1 MTDTQVYRKTACENY
16 FKAKFYSNNKWG
28 IPELELFKKEE
39 FDLNKI
45 ETIPFNYVKTTKD
58 LSNKLVHFFIDDYQ
72 FERLW
77 NNPEKY
83 INMLKK
89 AKYVL
94 TPDFSL
100 YNDMDL
106 AIQLYNT
113 YKNRWVGAYLQSE
126 GIKVI
131 PTVSWSTEESYDFC
145 FKGIEEGNVVAIAT
159 YGIKQS
165 EETKKLFYKGYK
177 EMKRRVK
184 PSVILCYGENE
195 VPKECIKIE
204 TYIKKWRS

>member
-1 MTDTQVYRKTACENY
+1 MYKTGCENY
-16 FKAKFYSNNKWG
+16 FKAKFHSDNKWG
-28 IPELELFKKEE
+28 IAT
-39 FDLNKI
+39 LNKI
-45 ETIPFNYVKTTKD
+45 DKINLTNIEPIPFNYVKTTKD
-58 LSNKLVHFFIDDYQ
+58 LSNKLIHFFIDDYQ

-77 NNPEKY
+77 NSPVKY

-100 YNDMDL
+100 YRDMDI

-131 PTVSWSTEESYDFC
+131 PTVSWSTKESYDFC
-145 FKGIEEGNVVAIAT
+145 FDGIEKNGTVAIST
-159 YGIKQS
+159 YGIAKDK
-165 EETKKLFYKGYK
+165 EAKELFYNGYQ
-177 EMKRRVK
+177 EMKKRLS
-184 PSVILCYGENE
+184 PSLTLCYGESQVPNE
-195 VPKECIKIE
+195 CLRIK
-204 TYIKKWRS
+204 TYGERKWRC